1 MAGRGR
7 GTALG
12 PDDRDNIRVQLD
24 VLRATARNSKFRR
37 HTRLRLLASTQA
49 GPARG
54 ATGHPRHA
62 RRGERRAP
70 GPHRDGRPGAAG
82 DGPAPRGHRGRA
94 AGGERGLRSCG
105 ACNGAP
111 HFARNGACDGA
122 RDGARNGACDGAAT
136 TQPRDQGTSGPATRP
151 GTDRDGTATATRPAP
166 LAVARAPGPTP
177 SRLDTSRG
185 AVGAAHRYDPL
196 LRGLGPYIQ
205 QTVAALRFSISSD
218 SERPRRDGVVRVR
231 AAAGR
236 ARVPASSHGDAMAF
250 ES

>member
-1 MAGRGR
+1 MAGRGRGMAGRGR

-122 RDGARNGACDGAAT
+122 CDGARNGACDGAG
-136 TQPRDQGTSGPATRP
+136 RRSRGTSGGDPDGPAGPRP
-151 GTDRDGTATATRPAP
+151 RPAPRP

-185 AVGAAHRYDPL
+185 TVGAAHL
-196 LRGLGPYIQ
+196 LLTPCCFNI
-205 QTVAALRFSISSD
+205 TVLRLDF
-218 SERPRRDGVVRVR
+218 
-231 AAAGR
+231 
-236 ARVPASSHGDAMAF
+236 
-250 ES
+250 

>member
-1 MAGRGR
+1 MAGRGRGMAGRGR

-54 ATGHPRHA
+54 AKSHPRHA
-62 RRGERRAP
+62 RRGERGGP

-94 AGGERGLRSCG
+94 AGGERGLRARG

-122 RDGARNGACDGAAT
+122 CDGAGARNGARNGAG
-136 TQPRDQGTSGPATRP
+136 RRCRGTSGGSPDGPAGPRP
-151 GTDRDGTATATRPAP
+151 LAV
-166 LAVARAPGPTP
+166 AVARAPGPTAP
-177 SRLDTSRG
+177 ARLDTGRG
-185 AVGAAHRYDPL
+185 AVGAAHL
-196 LRGLGPYIQ
+196 LLTPCC
-205 QTVAALRFSISSD
+205 S
-218 SERPRRDGVVRVR
+218 
-231 AAAGR
+231 
-236 ARVPASSHGDAMAF
+236 
-250 ES
+250 

>member
-1 MAGRGR
+1 MRDGPRSRRRGETNRAGQTSPRPPREPSSRAVIKMVVVQAKGIPACGACAVLQPKRGARPTHKNNCGMAGRGR

-62 RRGERRAP
+62 RRGERRGP
-70 GPHRDGRPGAAG
+70 GPHREGRPGAAG

-122 RDGARNGACDGAAT
+122 CDGARNGACDGAG
-136 TQPRDQGTSGPATRP
+136 RRSRGTSGGDPDGPAGPRP
-151 GTDRDGTATATRPAP
+151 RPAP
-166 LAVARAPGPTP
+166 RPLAVTRA
-177 SRLDTSRG
+177 RLDTG
-185 AVGAAHRYDPL
+185 
-196 LRGLGPYIQ
+196 
-205 QTVAALRFSISSD
+205 
-218 SERPRRDGVVRVR
+218 
-231 AAAGR
+231 
-236 ARVPASSHGDAMAF
+236 
-250 ES
+250 

>member
-1 MAGRGR
+1 MGSEMCIRDRPKRGNNCGMAGRGRGMAGRGR

-70 GPHRDGRPGAAG
+70 GPHREGRPGAAG

-122 RDGARNGACDGAAT
+122 CDGARNGACDGACDGAGAGA
-136 TQPRDQGTSGPATRP
+136 RNGAGRRSRRTSGGDPDGPAGPRP
-151 GTDRDGTATATRPAP
+151 RPAPRP

-185 AVGAAHRYDPL
+185 AVGAAHL
-196 LRGLGPYIQ
+196 LLTPCCFNI
-205 QTVAALRFSISSD
+205 TDLRLDF
-218 SERPRRDGVVRVR
+218 
-231 AAAGR
+231 
-236 ARVPASSHGDAMAF
+236 
-250 ES
+250 

>member
-1 MAGRGR
+1 MTFPLKAPAGPPRPESHRNRPLGQPGAGARRTAAGARRTVGECCPQPKRGKNNCGMAGRGRGMAGRGR

-94 AGGERGLRSCG
+94 AGGERELRSCG
-105 ACNGAP
+105 ACNRAP
-111 HFARNGACDGA
+111 HFA
-122 RDGARNGACDGAAT
+122 
-136 TQPRDQGTSGPATRP
+136 
-151 GTDRDGTATATRPAP
+151 
-166 LAVARAPGPTP
+166 
-177 SRLDTSRG
+177 
-185 AVGAAHRYDPL
+185 
-196 LRGLGPYIQ
+196 
-205 QTVAALRFSISSD
+205 
-218 SERPRRDGVVRVR
+218 
-231 AAAGR
+231 
-236 ARVPASSHGDAMAF
+236 
-250 ES
+250 